1 MITLVIYVVVGVLL
15 ILGLVK
21 LVDKFLPKKLRP
33 VLSIVLTILIVLLG
47 YYNYKAIYGP
57 VEFNKEK
64 EKRYAKVIAKLQD
77 IRKTQLAHKEVTRTY
92 APSFDSLVRFLDTAQ
107 FVITQRRDTTYLD
120 EEFKKIYKVDKYI
133 DDFVTDTLGFV
144 SVKDSLF
151 KGSERFKTM
160 HIMPYTDNKSFQMN
174 AGLINIKGTNVP
186 VFEVKADKKL
196 ILSDLDRDLL
206 IQELQTISVDG
217 VNGRYIK
224 VGSMEEVS
232 TSGNWPTNYGRAD

>member
-1 MITLVIYVVVGVLL
+1 MISLIIYIVVGILL

-21 LVDKFLPKKLRP
+21 LVDSFLPKKLRP
-33 VLSIVLTILIVLLG
+33 VLSIVLTVVIVLLG

-64 EKRYAKVIAKLQD
+64 EKRYEKVIAKLQD
-77 IRKTQLAHKEVTRTY
+77 IRKSQLAHNEITKSY

-107 FVITQRRDTTYLD
+107 FTITQRRDTTYLD
-120 EEFKKIYKVDKYI
+120 EEFKKTYKVDKYI
-133 DDFVTDTLGFV
+133 DDYVIDTLGFV

-151 KGSERFKTM
+151 KESNRYKEMNT
-160 HIMPYTDNKSFQMN
+160 IPYTNGKEFKMK
-174 AGLINIKGTNVP
+174 AGLLQVKNSNVP

-196 ILSDLDRDLL
+196 ILEDLDNDLL
-206 IQELQTISVDG
+206 IQELQTVSVDG

-224 VGSMEEVS
+224 VGSMSEVS
-232 TSGNWPTNYGRAD
+232 TSGNWPTNYGKAD

>member
-1 MITLVIYVVVGVLL
+1 MVTLIIYIVVGILL

-21 LVDKFLPKKLRP
+21 LIDNYLPKKLRP
-33 VLSIVLTILIVLLG
+33 VLSIVLTVLIVFLG

-64 EKRYAKVIAKLQD
+64 EKRFEKVIAKLQD
-77 IRKTQLAHKEVTRTY
+77 IRKSQLAYNEITRTY
-92 APSFDSLVRFLDTAQ
+92 APSFDSLVRFIDTAQ
-107 FVITQRRDTTYLD
+107 FTITQRRDTTYLD

-133 DDFVTDTLGFV
+133 DDYVIDTLGFV

-151 KGSERFKTM
+151 DGTDRYKNMAT
-160 HIMPYTDNKSFQMN
+160 IPYTDGKKFDLK
-174 AGLINIKGTNVP
+174 AGLLQVKNSKVP

-196 ILSDLDRDLL
+196 ILGDLDNDLL
-206 IQELQTISVDG
+206 IQELQTVSVDG

-224 VGSMEEVS
+224 VGSMNEVS
-232 TSGNWPTNYGRAD
+232 SSGNWPTNYGKAD